1 MNLQTDKVKVSN
13 TGEGVQEVL
22 KLAENFAA
30 TLNLNNKNSLQ
41 LRLLAEE
48 TISMLKAVTKDFQ
61 ADLWFEQENN
71 ICKLY
76 VEGKSSNLDYGKRK
90 NILELSSTGENTEHL
105 GIMEKVREIFEA
117 GMYGLEESFKL
128 QNETGAGNF
137 NYGALG
143 MLDAGMSEA
152 VYAWSM
158 QKYKDELNTV
168 RENNEN
174 NQDQDS
180 ELNEAADELE
190 KSIIANIADD
200 VQVGITRD
208 SVKLVITKKF

>member
-22 KLAENFAA
+22 KLAENFAV
-30 TLNLNNKNSLQ
+30 TIGLNSKNSLR
-41 LRLLAEE
+41 LRLLTEE
-48 TISMLKAVTKDFQ
+48 AISMLKSVTKDFQ
-61 ADLWFEQENN
+61 ADLWFEQDNKT
-71 ICKLY
+71 CKLY
-76 VEGKSSNLDYGKRK
+76 LEGKSSNMDYGQRK
-90 NILELSSTGENTEHL
+90 NILELSSTGQNTERL
-105 GIMEKVREIFEA
+105 GIMDKVREIFEA

-128 QNETGAGNF
+128 QNESGAGNF

-158 QKYKDELNTV
+158 QKYKDEINAA
-168 RENNEN
+168 REK
-174 NQDQDS
+174 NQDSQAD
-180 ELNEAADELE
+180 EAADELE
-190 KSIIANIADD
+190 KSIIANLADD

>member
-90 NILELSSTGENTEHL
+90 NILELSSTGENTERL

-168 RENNEN
+168 REHNEN

>member
-30 TLNLNNKNSLQ
+30 TLSLNKKNSLQ
-41 LRLLAEE
+41 LRLLTEE

-71 ICKLY
+71 ICKLFL
-76 VEGKSSNLDYGKRK
+76 EGESSNIDYGKRK
-90 NILELSSTGENTEHL
+90 NILELSSTGQNTEPL

-128 QNETGAGNF
+128 QNESGAGNF

-158 QKYKDELNTV
+158 QKYKDEIEAA
-168 RENNEN
+168 REK
-174 NQDQDS
+174 NQDSLTD
-180 ELNEAADELE
+180 EAADELE
-190 KSIIANIADD
+190 KSIIANLADD